1 MKLEEKHLAGRR
13 RQWTRDEQNQGVNS
27 DGRAQFTEGRGGN

>member
-1 MKLEEKHLAGRR
+1 MKLEEKHLAERR
-13 RQWTRDEQNQGVNS
+13 RRWTRDEQSQGENS